1 MTTNLTEDLDRVAAL
16 TKGIDLQWPYVSEVA
31 RKASATLKEL
41 EAERDH
47 AWDMVAKAN
56 AQIGQSLADRLQDKE
71 EITRLKAQVRF
82 LERKIVS

>member
-1 MTTNLTEDLDRVAAL
+1 MTTDLIEDLDRVAAL

-41 EAERDH
+41 EAE
-47 AWDMVAKAN
+47 VA
-56 AQIGQSLADRLQDKE
+56 
-71 EITRLKAQVRF
+71 RLKAQIRF